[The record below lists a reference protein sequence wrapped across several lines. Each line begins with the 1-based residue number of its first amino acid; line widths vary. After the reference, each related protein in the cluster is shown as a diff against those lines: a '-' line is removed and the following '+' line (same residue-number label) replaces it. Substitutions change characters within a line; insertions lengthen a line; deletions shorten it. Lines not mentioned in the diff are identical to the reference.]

1 MSSEGTNL
9 DLLLSTDYLSTQDE
23 KLLKAE
29 QEKEKISLGEGIGL
43 AVQSE
48 WIVPSILKSF
58 SQSELEPD
66 YDYNLDEE
74 TLDDLTKDLDEQ
86 YWEEFSN
93 ATSKAQ
99 AYQIRER
106 LLQSQEANRKLST
119 LGMKGTAL
127 RVGAAILDPAA
138 LIADAVTFGAARP
151 FIFARGI
158 SRTSKYIR
166 SGMVG
171 AGQAGLLTTPV
182 VAADP
187 TRDIDDI
194 GYAMLMG
201 GAITSGLTR
210 FMAPRHPD
218 LKKFDSKTQELGK
231 SFERRSLEDQGYSL
245 TPKGEEYFGPRK
257 PTIINRNTDET
268 ETFLK
273 NQENIK
279 PTNKNV
285 YSKAEKEIVTSLK
298 RTKELSKQENI
309 LKKIDSYD
317 SKSKPDYFLIA
328 SRSKELTKEFSGVPA
343 SKLEKFILQ
352 SELNKNLDAM
362 QITDVRISKSNRNVG
377 AGKALYKL
385 TLEDAFKK
393 NLSLVSDNSVSKS
406 ALRVYKSL
414 EKEGFEITYNKNV
427 TTKKRDVGLDKERGD
442 QIVSNDPK
450 IPVATIKNSQK
461 NLDLL
466 FKKSD
471 DEILFDSFFDRLDV
485 TPNVGFAKAR
495 LDKSSVLRRS
505 DNPFMRSTS
514 EKMLEESV
522 GNVDNSKSIL
532 TADIHK
538 HNIMLTKKTQFYK
551 DYEPAFNKYMLEVKG
566 AKFLNK
572 YNINDRLEFS
582 DLVARSTRGETIDV
596 PGVAEGTLATRKL
609 FKGFLDD
616 LKKDGVEGAAQVL
629 DNPNYFPR
637 NWSNGKI
644 MEVQEKIGG
653 KDNLI
658 KFLKNS
664 LVKGSDDLADED
676 AIKISEKLYKSV
688 TTNRF
693 GDGFSIDRI
702 LKTTNEDELR
712 LILADQVDLDP
723 DEVNDLVSLLLKPK
737 KKQTTS
743 IGRLRRRAS
752 FDESHEEVINNVKIK
767 FTDLLDNNT
776 EGMVGSYLEQMSGHL
791 ALARVGIKS
800 RKDYNKIINKVKEG
814 YNIPEVAKKYSTK
827 LGNKRQKFELDVL
840 ETIYKQIVGIPTE
853 KNLKGGINTVLRY
866 LRKYNYANVFN
877 QVGFSQLPELGN
889 VISQAGIRGMIKYI
903 PEFKNILT
911 RAKNGKVNNE
921 LLNELE
927 TVVSGTGSNRLIDST
942 INRTDDFAG
951 MTTKVG
957 KVEKVL
963 DISNRITSDF
973 SGFHAVDTLSRRLAA
988 ITAFDKLAMHAT
1000 GKLKVTDAV
1009 LKRYRNIGFDDDELQ
1024 AVFKNIREN
1033 SSFIEGGLTGR
1044 KIRRLNVDQWKDQD
1058 LVNKMSLYMSRH
1070 LRRVVQ
1076 ENNYGEMIVL
1086 STESG
1091 LAKSMM
1097 QFRNFVFTAY
1107 SKQLLHG
1114 MHMRDFTAFASATSS
1129 AFIASLVY
1137 IGQTHIQSLGKSED
1151 EKQDFL
1157 DKKLSIESIAK
1168 ASFQRSTYSTLLPA
1182 FYDTGQAV
1190 TGGEQQF
1197 NYRSSGLDINLWTG
1211 NPTISLI
1218 SKAFS
1223 PTSGAIPSIGR
1234 AIRDD
1239 EYDFSK
1245 QDAYKLKTILP
1256 FQNMLGITNVLQ
1268 HLIDESDLPSKSK

>member
-1 MSSEGTNL
+1 MAEGTNL
-9 DLLLSTDYLSTQDE
+9 DLLLDTDYLSTEDE
-23 KLLKAE
+23 KLLKAQ
-29 QEKEKISLGEGIGL
+29 QEKDKISIGKGIGL
-43 AVQSE
+43 AIESE
-48 WIVPSILKSF
+48 WIIPSVFKTLN
-58 SQSELEPD
+58 QPELEPD
-66 YDYNLDEE
+66 YDYRIDDE
-74 TLDDLTKDLDEQ
+74 TLDDLTKDLDEE
-86 YWEEFSN
+86 YWEEFAN
-93 ATSKAQ
+93 ASSKAN
-99 AYQIRER
+99 AYQIKER
-106 LLQSQEANRKLST
+106 MLKSQEANRKLAT
-119 LGMKGTAL
+119 LGMTGTAL

-218 LKKFDSKTQELGK
+218 LKKFDAKTQELGK
-231 SFERRSLEDQGYSL
+231 SFERRTLEDKGYKI
-245 TPKGEEYFGPRK
+245 TPKGEEYFGPHK
-257 PTIINRNTDET
+257 PSVINRNTDET
-268 ETFLK
+268 EIFLK

-298 RTKELSKQENI
+298 RTKELSKQDNI
-309 LKKIDSYD
+309 LKKIDNFD
-317 SKSKPDYFLIA
+317 VKSKPDYFLIA
-328 SRSKELTKEFSGVPA
+328 SRAKEITKDFAGIPA
-343 SKLEKFILQ
+343 SKKEKFILQ
-352 SELNKNLDAM
+352 SELNKNIDAM
-362 QITDVRISKSNRNVG
+362 QITDVAISKANRNVG

-385 TLEDAFKK
+385 ALEDSFKK
-393 NLSLVSDNSVSKS
+393 NLALASDNSVSQS

-414 EKEGFEITYNKNV
+414 EKEGFEIAYNKNIKTV
-427 TTKKRDVGLDKERGD
+427 KDDVALDKERGS
-442 QIVSNDPK
+442 QIVSTDNM
-450 IPVATIKNSQK
+450 PVATIKNSQK

-485 TPNVGFAKAR
+485 TPNVAFAKAR

-514 EKMLEESV
+514 EKMLEEST
-522 GNVDNSKSIL
+522 GNVDNSRSIL

-538 HNIMLTKKTQFYK
+538 HNILLTKKANFYK

-572 YNINDRLEFS
+572 YNVNDRLEFS
-582 DLVARSTRGETIDV
+582 DLVARGTRGEDIDV
-596 PGVAEGTLATRKL
+596 PGVAEGVLATRKL

-616 LKKDGVEGAAQVL
+616 LKEEGVEGAAQVL

-637 NWSNGKI
+637 QWSNGKI

-653 KDNLI
+653 YDNLI
-658 KFLKNS
+658 NFLKNS
-664 LVKGSDDLADED
+664 LIKGSDDLADED
-676 AIKISEKLYKSV
+676 ALKISEKLYKSV

-712 LILADQVDLDP
+712 LLLTEQVDLNP
-723 DEVNDLVSLLLKPK
+723 DEINDLVSLLLKPK
-737 KKQTTS
+737 KTQTTAVA
-743 IGRLRRRAS
+743 RLRRRAS
-752 FDESHEEVINNVKIK
+752 FDESHEEIIDGVKVK

-791 ALARVGIKS
+791 ALARVGVKS

-827 LGNKRQKFELDVL
+827 IGKTRQKFELDVL
-840 ETIYKQIVGIPTE
+840 ETVYKQVIGIPTE
-853 KNLKGGINTVLRY
+853 KNVTGGINTVLRY

-889 VISQAGIRGMIKYI
+889 VISQAGVRGMIKYI

-921 LLNELE
+921 LLDELE
-927 TVVSGTGSNRLIDST
+927 SVVSGTGSNRLIDST

-957 KVEKVL
+957 KLEKVL

-988 ITAFDKLAMHAT
+988 ITSFDKLAMHAI
-1000 GKLKVTDAV
+1000 GKSKVTDAV
-1009 LKRYRNIGFDDDELQ
+1009 LKRYRNIGFSDDELQ

-1033 SSFIEGGLTGR
+1033 STFIEGGLTGR

-1091 LAKSMM
+1091 LAKSLM

-1114 MHMRDFTAFASATSS
+1114 LHMWDFTAFASATSS

-1157 DKKLSIESIAK
+1157 DEKLSTEAISK
-1168 ASFQRSTYSTLLPA
+1168 AAFQRSTYSTLLPA
-1182 FYDTGQAV
+1182 IYDTGQAI

-1197 NYRSSGLDINLWTG
+1197 NYRSSGLDVNLWTG
-1211 NPTISLI
+1211 NPTISLLTKVG
-1218 SKAFS
+1218 KA
-1223 PTSGAIPSIGR
+1223 TSSVGK
-1234 AIRDD
+1234 AIRSD

-1245 QDAYKLKTILP
+1245 QDAYKLKTIAP
-1256 FQNMLGITNVLQ
+1256 FQNMLGITNILQ
-1268 HLIDESDLPSKSK
+1268 HMIDESDLPSKSK

>member
-1 MSSEGTNL
+1 MAEGTNL
-9 DLLLSTDYLSTQDE
+9 DLLLDTDYLSTEDE
-23 KLLKAE
+23 KLLKAQ
-29 QEKEKISLGEGIGL
+29 QEKDKISIGKGIGL
-43 AVQSE
+43 AIESE
-48 WIVPSILKSF
+48 WIIPSVFKTLN
-58 SQSELEPD
+58 QPELEPD
-66 YDYNLDEE
+66 YDYRIDDE
-74 TLDDLTKDLDEQ
+74 TLDDLTKDLDEE
-86 YWEEFSN
+86 YWEEFAN
-93 ATSKAQ
+93 ASSKAN
-99 AYQIRER
+99 AYQIKER
-106 LLQSQEANRKLST
+106 MLKSQEANRKLAT
-119 LGMKGTAL
+119 LGMTGTAL

-218 LKKFDSKTQELGK
+218 LKKFDAKTQELGK
-231 SFERRSLEDQGYSL
+231 SFERRTLEDKGYKI
-245 TPKGEEYFGPRK
+245 TPKGEEYFGPHK
-257 PTIINRNTDET
+257 PSVINRNTDET
-268 ETFLK
+268 EIFLK

-298 RTKELSKQENI
+298 RTKELSKQDNL
-309 LKKIDSYD
+309 LKKIDNFD
-317 SKSKPDYFLIA
+317 VKSKPDYFLIA
-328 SRSKELTKEFSGVPA
+328 SRAKEITKDFAGIPA
-343 SKLEKFILQ
+343 SKKEKFILQ
-352 SELNKNLDAM
+352 SELNKNIDAM
-362 QITDVRISKSNRNVG
+362 QITDVAISKANRNVG

-385 TLEDAFKK
+385 ALEDSFKK
-393 NLSLVSDNSVSKS
+393 NLALASDNSVSQS

-414 EKEGFEITYNKNV
+414 EKEGFEIAYNKNIKTV
-427 TTKKRDVGLDKERGD
+427 KDDVALDKERGS
-442 QIVSNDPK
+442 QIVSTDNM
-450 IPVATIKNSQK
+450 PVATIKNSQK

-485 TPNVGFAKAR
+485 TPNVAFAKAR

-514 EKMLEESV
+514 EKMLEEST
-522 GNVDNSKSIL
+522 GNVDNSRSIL

-538 HNIMLTKKTQFYK
+538 HNILLTKKANFYK

-572 YNINDRLEFS
+572 YNIVDREEFS
-582 DLVARSTRGETIDV
+582 DLVSRGTRGEYIDV
-596 PGVAEGTLATRKL
+596 PGVAEGVLATRKL

-616 LKKDGVEGAAQVL
+616 LKEEGVEGAAQVL

-637 NWSNGKI
+637 QWSNGKI

-653 KDNLI
+653 YDNLI
-658 KFLKNS
+658 NFLKNS
-664 LVKGSDDLADED
+664 LIKGSDDLADED
-676 AIKISEKLYKSV
+676 ALKISEKLYKSV

-712 LILADQVDLDP
+712 LLLTEQVDLNP
-723 DEVNDLVSLLLKPK
+723 DEINDLVSLLLKPK
-737 KKQTTS
+737 KTQTTAVA
-743 IGRLRRRAS
+743 RLRRRAS
-752 FDESHEEVINNVKIK
+752 FDESHEEIINGVKVK

-791 ALARVGIKS
+791 ALARVGVKS

-827 LGNKRQKFELDVL
+827 IGKTRQKFELDVL
-840 ETIYKQIVGIPTE
+840 ETVYKQVIGIPTE
-853 KNLKGGINTVLRY
+853 KNVTGGINTVLRY

-889 VISQAGIRGMIKYI
+889 VISQAGVRGMIKYI

-921 LLNELE
+921 LLDELE
-927 TVVSGTGSNRLIDST
+927 SVVSGTGSNRLIDST

-957 KVEKVL
+957 KLEKVL

-988 ITAFDKLAMHAT
+988 ITSFDKLAMHAI
-1000 GKLKVTDAV
+1000 GKSKVTDAV
-1009 LKRYRNIGFDDDELQ
+1009 LKRYRNIGFSDDELQ

-1033 SSFIEGGLTGR
+1033 STFIEGGLTGR

-1091 LAKSMM
+1091 LAKSLM

-1114 MHMRDFTAFASATSS
+1114 LHMWDFTAFAGATSS

-1157 DKKLSIESIAK
+1157 DEKLSTEAISK
-1168 ASFQRSTYSTLLPA
+1168 AAFQRSTYSTLLPA
-1182 FYDTGQAV
+1182 IYDTGQAI

-1197 NYRSSGLDINLWTG
+1197 NYRSSGLDVNLWTG
-1211 NPTISLI
+1211 NPTISLLTKVG
-1218 SKAFS
+1218 KA
-1223 PTSGAIPSIGR
+1223 TSSVGK
-1234 AIRDD
+1234 AIRSD

-1245 QDAYKLKTILP
+1245 QDAYKLKTIAP
-1256 FQNMLGITNVLQ
+1256 FQNMLGITNILQ
-1268 HLIDESDLPSKSK
+1268 HMIDESDLPSKSK

>member
-1 MSSEGTNL
+1 VAEGTNL
-9 DLLLSTDYLSTQDE
+9 DLLLDTDYLSTEDE
-23 KLLKAE
+23 KLLKAQ
-29 QEKEKISLGEGIGL
+29 QEKDKISIGKGISL
-43 AVQSE
+43 AIESE
-48 WIVPSILKSF
+48 WIIPSVFKTLN
-58 SQSELEPD
+58 QPELEPD
-66 YDYNLDEE
+66 YDYRIDDE
-74 TLDDLTKDLDEQ
+74 TLDDLTKDLDEE
-86 YWEEFSN
+86 YWEEFAN
-93 ATSKAQ
+93 ASSKAN
-99 AYQIRER
+99 AYQIKER
-106 LLQSQEANRKLST
+106 MLKSQEANRKLAT
-119 LGMKGTAL
+119 LGMTGTAL

-218 LKKFDSKTQELGK
+218 LKKFDAKSQELGK
-231 SFERRSLEDQGYSL
+231 SFERRTLEDKGYKI
-245 TPKGEEYFGPRK
+245 TPKGEEYFGPHK
-257 PTIINRNTDET
+257 PSVINRNTDET
-268 ETFLK
+268 EIFLK

-298 RTKELSKQENI
+298 RTKELSKQDNL
-309 LKKIDSYD
+309 LKKIDD
-317 SKSKPDYFLIA
+317 FDVKSKPDYFLIA
-328 SRSKELTKEFSGVPA
+328 SRAKEVSKDFTGIPA
-343 SKLEKFILQ
+343 SKKEKFILQ
-352 SELNKNLDAM
+352 SELNKNLNAM
-362 QITDVRISKSNRNVG
+362 QITDVSISKANRNVG

-385 TLEDAFKK
+385 ALEDSFKK
-393 NLSLVSDNSVSKS
+393 NLALASDNSVSQS

-414 EKEGFEITYNKNV
+414 EKEGFEIAYNKNIKTV
-427 TTKKRDVGLDKERGD
+427 KDDVALDKERGS
-442 QIVSNDPK
+442 QIVSTDNM
-450 IPVATIKNSQK
+450 PVATIKNSQK

-485 TPNVGFAKAR
+485 TPNVAFAKAR

-505 DNPFMRSTS
+505 DNPFLRSTS

-538 HNIMLTKKTQFYK
+538 HNILLTKKANFYK

-582 DLVARSTRGETIDV
+582 DLVARGTRGEDIDV
-596 PGVAEGTLATRKL
+596 PGVAEGVLATRKL

-616 LKKDGVEGAAQVL
+616 LKEEGVEGAAQVL

-637 NWSNGKI
+637 QWSNGKI
-644 MEVQEKIGG
+644 MEVSEKIGG
-653 KDNLI
+653 YDNLI
-658 KFLKNS
+658 NFLKNS
-664 LVKGSDDLADED
+664 LIKGSDDLADED
-676 AIKISEKLYKSV
+676 ALKISQKIYKSV

-702 LKTTNEDELR
+702 LKTTDEDELR
-712 LILADQVDLDP
+712 LLLADQVDLNQ
-723 DEVNDLVSLLLKPK
+723 DEINDLVSLLLKPK
-737 KKQTTS
+737 KTQTTAVA
-743 IGRLRRRAS
+743 RLRRRAS
-752 FDESHEEVINNVKIK
+752 FDESHEEIIDGVKVK

-791 ALARVGIKS
+791 ALARVGVKS

-827 LGNKRQKFELDVL
+827 IGKTRQKFELDVL
-840 ETIYKQIVGIPTE
+840 ETVYKQVVGIPTE
-853 KNLKGGINTVLRY
+853 KNVTGGINTVLRY

-921 LLNELE
+921 LLDELE
-927 TVVSGTGSNRLIDST
+927 SVVSGTGSNRLIDST

-951 MTTKVG
+951 MTTKIG
-957 KVEKVL
+957 KLEKVL

-988 ITAFDKLAMHAT
+988 ITSFDKLAMHAI
-1000 GKLKVTDAV
+1000 GKSKVTDAV
-1009 LKRYRNIGFDDDELQ
+1009 LKRYRNIGFSDDELQ

-1033 SSFIEGGLTGR
+1033 STFIEGGLTGR

-1091 LAKSMM
+1091 LAKSLM

-1129 AFIASLVY
+1129 AFIAGLVY

-1157 DKKLSIESIAK
+1157 DEKLSIEAISK
-1168 ASFQRSTYSTLLPA
+1168 AAFQRSTYSTLLPA
-1182 FYDTGQAV
+1182 IYDTGQAI

-1197 NYRSSGLDINLWTG
+1197 NYRSSGLDVNLWTG
-1211 NPTISLI
+1211 NPTVSLLTKVG
-1218 SKAFS
+1218 KA
-1223 PTSGAIPSIGR
+1223 TSSIGK
-1234 AIRDD
+1234 AIRSD

-1245 QDAYKLKTILP
+1245 QDAYKLKTIAP
-1256 FQNMLGITNVLQ
+1256 FQNMLGITNILQ
-1268 HLIDESDLPSKSK
+1268 HMIDESDLPSKSK

>member
-1 MSSEGTNL
+1 MAEGTNL
-9 DLLLSTDYLSTQDE
+9 DLLLDTDYLSTEDE
-23 KLLKAE
+23 KLLKAQ
-29 QEKEKISLGEGIGL
+29 QEKDKISIGKGIGL
-43 AVQSE
+43 AIESE
-48 WIVPSILKSF
+48 WIIPSVFKTLN
-58 SQSELEPD
+58 QPELEPD
-66 YDYNLDEE
+66 YDYRIDDE
-74 TLDDLTKDLDEQ
+74 TLDDLTKDLDEE
-86 YWEEFSN
+86 YWEEFAN
-93 ATSKAQ
+93 ASSKAN
-99 AYQIRER
+99 AYQIKER
-106 LLQSQEANRKLST
+106 MLKSQEANRKLST
-119 LGMKGTAL
+119 LGMTGTSL

-218 LKKFDSKTQELGK
+218 LKKFDAKTQELGK
-231 SFERRSLEDQGYSL
+231 SFERRTLEDKGYKI
-245 TPKGEEYFGPRK
+245 TPKGEEYFGPHK
-257 PTIINRNTDET
+257 PSVINRNTDET
-268 ETFLK
+268 EIFLK

-298 RTKELSKQENI
+298 RTKELSKQDNL
-309 LKKIDSYD
+309 LKKIDNFD
-317 SKSKPDYFLIA
+317 VKSKPDYFLIA
-328 SRSKELTKEFSGVPA
+328 SRAKEITKDFAGIPA
-343 SKLEKFILQ
+343 SKKEKFILQ
-352 SELNKNLDAM
+352 SELNKNIDAM
-362 QITDVRISKSNRNVG
+362 QITDVAISKANRNVG

-385 TLEDAFKK
+385 ALEDSFKK
-393 NLSLVSDNSVSKS
+393 NLALASDNSVSQS

-414 EKEGFEITYNKNV
+414 EKEGFEIAYNKNIKTV
-427 TTKKRDVGLDKERGD
+427 KDDVALDKERGS
-442 QIVSNDPK
+442 QIVSTDNM
-450 IPVATIKNSQK
+450 PVATIKNSQK

-485 TPNVGFAKAR
+485 TPNVAFAKAR

-514 EKMLEESV
+514 EKMLEEST
-522 GNVDNSKSIL
+522 GNVDNSRSIL

-538 HNIMLTKKTQFYK
+538 HNILLTKKANFYK

-572 YNINDRLEFS
+572 YNVNDRLEFS
-582 DLVARSTRGETIDV
+582 DLVARGTRGEDIDV
-596 PGVAEGTLATRKL
+596 PGVAEGVLATRKL

-616 LKKDGVEGAAQVL
+616 LKEEGVEGAAQVL

-637 NWSNGKI
+637 QWSNGKI

-653 KDNLI
+653 YDNLI
-658 KFLKNS
+658 NFLKNS
-664 LVKGSDDLADED
+664 LIKGSDDLADED
-676 AIKISEKLYKSV
+676 ALKISEKLYKSV

-712 LILADQVDLDP
+712 LLLTEQVDLNP
-723 DEVNDLVSLLLKPK
+723 DEINDLVSLLLKPK
-737 KKQTTS
+737 KTQTTAVA
-743 IGRLRRRAS
+743 RLRRRAS
-752 FDESHEEVINNVKIK
+752 FDESHEEIIDGVKVK

-791 ALARVGIKS
+791 ALARVGVKS

-827 LGNKRQKFELDVL
+827 IGKTRQKFELDVL
-840 ETIYKQIVGIPTE
+840 ETVYKQVIGIPTE
-853 KNLKGGINTVLRY
+853 KNVTGGINTVLRY

-877 QVGFSQLPELGN
+877 QVGFSQLPELGS
-889 VISQAGIRGMIKYI
+889 VIANAGVRGMIKYI

-921 LLNELE
+921 LLDELE
-927 TVVSGTGSNRLIDST
+927 SVVSGTGSNRLIDST

-957 KVEKVL
+957 KLEKVL

-988 ITAFDKLAMHAT
+988 ITSFDKLAMHAI
-1000 GKLKVTDAV
+1000 GKSKVTDAV
-1009 LKRYRNIGFDDDELQ
+1009 LKRYRNIGFSDDELQ

-1033 SSFIEGGLTGR
+1033 STFIEGGLTGR

-1091 LAKSMM
+1091 LAKSLM

-1151 EKQDFL
+1151 EKQEFL
-1157 DKKLSIESIAK
+1157 DEKLSTEAISK
-1168 ASFQRSTYSTLLPA
+1168 AAFQRSTYSTLLPA
-1182 FYDTGQAV
+1182 IYDTGQAI

-1197 NYRSSGLDINLWTG
+1197 NYRSSGLDVNLWTG
-1211 NPTISLI
+1211 NPTISLLTKVG
-1218 SKAFS
+1218 KA
-1223 PTSGAIPSIGR
+1223 TSSVGK
-1234 AIRDD
+1234 AIRSD

-1245 QDAYKLKTILP
+1245 QDAYKLKTIAP
-1256 FQNMLGITNVLQ
+1256 FQNMLGITNILQ
-1268 HLIDESDLPSKSK
+1268 HMIDESDLPSKSK

>member
-1 MSSEGTNL
+1 VAEGTNL
-9 DLLLSTDYLSTQDE
+9 DLLLDTDYLSTEDE
-23 KLLKAE
+23 KLLKAQ
-29 QEKEKISLGEGIGL
+29 QEKDKISIGKGIGL
-43 AVQSE
+43 AIESE
-48 WIVPSILKSF
+48 WIIPSVFKTLN
-58 SQSELEPD
+58 QPELEPD
-66 YDYNLDEE
+66 YDYRIDDE
-74 TLDDLTKDLDEQ
+74 TLDDLTKDLDEE
-86 YWEEFSN
+86 YWEEFAN
-93 ATSKAQ
+93 ASSKAN
-99 AYQIRER
+99 AYQIKER
-106 LLQSQEANRKLST
+106 MLKSQEANRKLAT
-119 LGMKGTAL
+119 LGMTGTAL

-218 LKKFDSKTQELGK
+218 LKKFDAKTQELGK
-231 SFERRSLEDQGYSL
+231 SFERRTLEDKGYKI
-245 TPKGEEYFGPRK
+245 TPKGEEYFGPHK
-257 PTIINRNTDET
+257 PSVINRNTDET
-268 ETFLK
+268 EIFLK

-298 RTKELSKQENI
+298 RTKELSKQDNL
-309 LKKIDSYD
+309 LKKIDNFD
-317 SKSKPDYFLIA
+317 VKSKPDYFLIA
-328 SRSKELTKEFSGVPA
+328 SRAKEITKDFAGIPA
-343 SKLEKFILQ
+343 SKKEKFILQ
-352 SELNKNLDAM
+352 SELNKNIDAM
-362 QITDVRISKSNRNVG
+362 QITDVAISKANRNVG

-385 TLEDAFKK
+385 ALEDSFKK
-393 NLSLVSDNSVSKS
+393 NLSLASDNSVSQS

-414 EKEGFEITYNKNV
+414 EKEGFEIAYNKNIKTV
-427 TTKKRDVGLDKERGD
+427 KDDVALDKERGS
-442 QIVSNDPK
+442 QIVSTDNM
-450 IPVATIKNSQK
+450 PVATIKNSQK

-485 TPNVGFAKAR
+485 TPNVAFAKAR

-514 EKMLEESV
+514 EKMLEEST
-522 GNVDNSKSIL
+522 GNVDNSRSIL

-538 HNIMLTKKTQFYK
+538 HNILLTKKANFYK

-582 DLVARSTRGETIDV
+582 DLVARGTRGEDIDV
-596 PGVAEGTLATRKL
+596 PGVAEGVLATRKL

-616 LKKDGVEGAAQVL
+616 LKEEGVEGAAQVL

-637 NWSNGKI
+637 QWSNGKI

-653 KDNLI
+653 YDNLI
-658 KFLKNS
+658 NFLKNS
-664 LVKGSDDLADED
+664 LIKGSDDLADED
-676 AIKISEKLYKSV
+676 ALKISEKLYKSV

-712 LILADQVDLDP
+712 LLLTEQVDLNP
-723 DEVNDLVSLLLKPK
+723 DEINDLVSLLLKPK
-737 KKQTTS
+737 KTQTTAVA
-743 IGRLRRRAS
+743 RLRRRAS
-752 FDESHEEVINNVKIK
+752 FDESHEEIIDGVKVK

-791 ALARVGIKS
+791 ALARVGVKS
-800 RKDYNKIINKVKEG
+800 KKDYNKIINKVKEG

-827 LGNKRQKFELDVL
+827 IGKTRQKFELDVL
-840 ETIYKQIVGIPTE
+840 ETVYKQVIGIPTE
-853 KNLKGGINTVLRY
+853 KNVTGGINTVLRY

-889 VISQAGIRGMIKYI
+889 VISQAGVRGMIKYI

-921 LLNELE
+921 LLDELE
-927 TVVSGTGSNRLIDST
+927 SVVSGTGSNRLIDST

-957 KVEKVL
+957 KLEKVL

-988 ITAFDKLAMHAT
+988 ITSFDKLAMHAI
-1000 GKLKVTDAV
+1000 GKSKVTDAV
-1009 LKRYRNIGFDDDELQ
+1009 LKRYRNIGFSDDELQ

-1033 SSFIEGGLTGR
+1033 STFIEGGLTGR

-1091 LAKSMM
+1091 LAKSLM

-1151 EKQDFL
+1151 EKQEFL
-1157 DKKLSIESIAK
+1157 DEKLSIEAISK
-1168 ASFQRSTYSTLLPA
+1168 AAFQRSTYSTLLPTI
-1182 FYDTGQAV
+1182 YDTGQYI

-1197 NYRSSGLDINLWTG
+1197 NYRSSGLDVNLWTG
-1211 NPTISLI
+1211 NPTISLLTKVG
-1218 SKAFS
+1218 KA
-1223 PTSGAIPSIGR
+1223 TSSIGK
-1234 AIRDD
+1234 AIRSD

-1245 QDAYKLKTILP
+1245 QDAYKLKTIGP
-1256 FQNMLGITNVLQ
+1256 WQNMLGITNILQ
-1268 HLIDESDLPSKSK
+1268 HMIDESDLPSKSK